1 MQKSSTLLQNFG
13 TYFSALADACDAMT
27 NTTVGEFYSAVV
39 EAEQTALSA
48 ECSATNTLIT
58 SALAKQQS
66 FDASVLSAGS
76 SYNASVLSAYDDYYD
91 AILSTLETDY
101 STTLTNEQLAIAA
114 ECDYY
119 DSVLAASYEQERA
132 TRQAQTDATLRKLAC
147 IIIRLRRDYA
157 KCIFK

>member
-1 MQKSSTLLQNFG
+1 MQTNCFKHTL
-13 TYFSALADACDAMT
+13 TK
-27 NTTVGEFYSAVV
+27 
-39 EAEQTALSA
+39 TALSA
-48 ECSATNTLIT
+48 ESSAINTLIT
-58 SALAKQQS
+58 SALAKQQR

-76 SYNASVLSAYDDYYD
+76 SYNATVLSAYDDYYD

-101 STTLTNEQLAIAA
+101 STALTNEQLAIAA